1 MTKEWFI
8 FVPAP
13 CPHLPGWMWL
23 ENNICTWDE
32 FSLTFPGGSVVKNL
46 SANAG
51 DVGSISGWGSS
62 PGEGNGNSLQCSY
75 LGNPIDR
82 GAWQATAHEA
92 VEWDT
97 AEHTHTYHCHPGFP
111 RSSHFLPPS
120 PFPASSSH
128 PLPPFLPWWII
139 SLWVSLS
146 QEPDAVWGGCPPLTR
161 TSYKHLHILPS
172 GSAKPSPLQ
181 HMS

>member
-1 MTKEWFI
+1 M
-8 FVPAP
+8 
-13 CPHLPGWMWL
+13 
-23 ENNICTWDE
+23 
-32 FSLTFPGGSVVKNL
+32 VKNL

-62 PGEGNGNSLQCSY
+62 PGEGNGNPLQCSY

-120 PFPASSSH
+120 LFPASSSH
-128 PLPPFLPWWII
+128 PPPPFLPWWII
-139 SLWVSLS
+139 SLWVSLRS
-146 QEPDAVWGGCPPLTR
+146 RMLSEEGVHPSRGPATSISTSSLQDQPSHLPSSTCLRPLTPIWSR
-161 TSYKHLHILPS
+161 ELL
-172 GSAKPSPLQ
+172 
-181 HMS
+181 